1 MLKRKLTNSIKLA
14 HFDKEAPTNI
24 IAVASPM
31 GLGAVLLQ
39 EQSHG
44 PVVVSYTSSSLSEVE
59 RRYSQTEM
67 EVLGLVW
74 ACQKLHPYYIILL
87 YGQCFE
93 LLTDNKPLEAIY
105 APKSKPC
112 VRIERWVLRLQP
124 Y

>member
-24 IAVASPM
+24 IAHECAIM

-74 ACQKLHPYYIILL
+74 ACQKLHPYYIIL
-87 YGQCFE
+87 
-93 LLTDNKPLEAIY
+93 
-105 APKSKPC
+105 
-112 VRIERWVLRLQP
+112 
-124 Y
+124 